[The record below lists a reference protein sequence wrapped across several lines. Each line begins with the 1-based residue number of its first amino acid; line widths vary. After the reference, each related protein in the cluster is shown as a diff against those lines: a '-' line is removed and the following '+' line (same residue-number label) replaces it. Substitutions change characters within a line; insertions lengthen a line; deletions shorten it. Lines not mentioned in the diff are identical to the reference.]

1 MKIIITVKNKNLN
14 LATDRAL
21 EIGEAVYNKY
31 HLKICRCK
39 CMGDGTSVVLE
50 K

>member
-39 CMGDGTSVVLE
+39 CRADGTSLILE